1 MYNNMSYKTFK
12 WVRIFMAMFIAATVS
27 IAVTIENVYLA
38 LAAVIIGMISMLLI
52 KKNVKE
58 VLVDEM
64 VNSIAGKSALMA
76 YSIAVPVLAVLSLV
90 FMFSNLKERGSD
102 MYNLG
107 IILSYIALGQMFI
120 YSFFYYYYQ
129 RKYGRDGE

>member
-1 MYNNMSYKTFK
+1 MYSNMSYKTFK

-27 IAVTIENVYLA
+27 IAVSIENVYLA

-76 YSIAVPVLAVLSLV
+76 YSIAVPVLALLSLI
-90 FMFSNLKERGSD
+90 FMFSNLKERGSE

-107 IILSYIALGQMFI
+107 IIFSYIALAQMFV
-120 YSFFYYYYQ
+120 YSLFYYYYQ